1 MTYLNLITSEIGARF
16 AVDMVATII
25 LIRGIYFTNYKRTD
39 LFLTFFSFNTV
50 IFFTSYM
57 LNRVDMSIG
66 SAFGLFA
73 VFSMLRYRTTGIST
87 KDMTYLFLCITL
99 GMLNAVAPADF
110 VSLSMLSGIML
121 GLIFLLESK
130 WVVKKEQI
138 NTIVY
143 DNVQL
148 IQAGRE
154 AELLADLQKRTGL
167 NIHRYEVNEIDFL
180 KDTCVL
186 TIYFN

>member
-1 MTYLNLITSEIGARF
+1 MTNLNLLTSEIGVRF
-16 AVDMVATII
+16 VVNLLATII
-25 LIRGIYFTNYKRTD
+25 LIRGIYYTNYKRTD

-110 VSLSMLSGIML
+110 ISLSILSLTMLL
-121 GLIFLLESK
+121 LIFLLESK

-143 DNVQL
+143 DNVEL

-154 AELLADLQKRTGL
+154 AELLADLQNRTGL
-167 NIHRYEVNEIDFL
+167 NIHRYEVSEIDFL

-186 TIYFN
+186 TVYFN

>member
-1 MTYLNLITSEIGARF
+1 
-16 AVDMVATII
+16 MVAA
-25 LIRGIYFTNYKRTD
+25 GPA
-39 LFLTFFSFNTV
+39 LT
-50 IFFTSYM
+50 
-57 LNRVDMSIG
+57 
-66 SAFGLFA
+66 SAGVQPRHVHHSRA
-73 VFSMLRYRTTGIST
+73 TPTHSGVAPPRYRTTGIST

-110 VSLSMLSGIML
+110 VSLSILSVIML

-154 AELLADLQKRTGL
+154 TELLADLQKRTGL
-167 NIHRYEVNEIDFL
+167 SIHRYEVNEIDFL

-186 TIYFN
+186 TVYFN